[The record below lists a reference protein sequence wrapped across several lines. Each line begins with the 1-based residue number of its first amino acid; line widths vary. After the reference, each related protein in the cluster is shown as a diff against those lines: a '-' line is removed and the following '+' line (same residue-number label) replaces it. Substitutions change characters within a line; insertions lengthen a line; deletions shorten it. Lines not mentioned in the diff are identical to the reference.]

1 VVVGEPDLGAGP
13 EFRDRSQNCCP
24 AELLLACRTTY
35 KLDIRYLL
43 FCFIHHRFYFQYKR
57 RILRSNTGNTG
68 YLAFNGAFI
77 TNGESV
83 VESLYVQALFGMASK
98 L

>member
-43 FCFIHHRFYFQYKR
+43 FPPPHLLQYKR